1 MAIKSWRKVSIGT
14 FGLSVLLHVC
24 LFFLVGSWV
33 IIQAVSPKLPPQP
46 VDGNYTSEQVTE
58 PPPPEPEDTPEPT
71 PSSDPVET
79 TQAPAQTRMPDDL
92 VTSVAVNNSFV
103 MPPSVGVYVPGA
115 PIAGGQQ
122 AGSGSKVSAE
132 VAKLTVGKIFGTE
145 VAAKKLGVIIDV
157 SGSAHPYLLPV
168 LADVQKNFP
177 DAVIILAMGCG
188 MVDGAPAPKILDYT
202 TAVPDPVKD
211 SRLKKDGPE
220 YQQWGRTSLAQINW
234 AKTRGSKYERLF
246 DELKARGNVYCIYG
260 GDTGVTQ
267 YAFKELYK
275 HQVDTIY
282 WFADFD
288 DAIQDNAAKKVLS
301 DVKNRSI
308 KVIAQNFSG
317 DPNKKG
323 MKCAKELTKETGGTL
338 VVKKQ

>member
-1 MAIKSWRKVSIGT
+1 
-14 FGLSVLLHVC
+14 
-24 LFFLVGSWV
+24 V

-46 VDGNYTSEQVTE
+46 VDENYAAAQTVE
-58 PPPPEPEDTPEPT
+58 PPPPVPEDTPEPS

-79 TQAPAQTRMPDDL
+79 PQAPAQTGMPDDL
-92 VTSVAVNNSFV
+92 VTSAAVNNSFV
-103 MPPSVGVYVPGA
+103 MPPSVGTYVPGA
-115 PIAGGQQ
+115 PVTGGQQ
-122 AGSGSKVSAE
+122 TGGSSKASAE
-132 VAKLTVGKIFGTE
+132 VAKLTVGRIFGTE

-157 SGSAHPYLLPV
+157 SGSAHAYLLPV
-168 LADVQKNFP
+168 LTDVQKNFP

-188 MVDGAPAPKILDYT
+188 MVDGAPAPKILDYA

-220 YQQWGRTSLAQINW
+220 WQQWGRTSLAQINW
-234 AKTRGSKYERLF
+234 AKTRGAKFQRLF

-275 HQVDTIY
+275 DQVDTIY

-288 DAIQDNAAKKVLS
+288 DAIQDNAAKKVLA
-301 DVKNRSI
+301 DVKSHGI

-317 DPNKKG
+317 DPKKNG
-323 MKCAKELTKETGGTL
+323 MKFAKELTKETGGTL